1 MTPLEIREK
10 GYQVLFEHL
19 GEVTTVRFLKD
30 MGWGIGDYTQE
41 RPSRLGNATRQ
52 DFWRDVEKI
61 RQEKRSNI

>member
-10 GYQVLFEHL
+10 GYQVLFDHL
-19 GEVTTVRFLKD
+19 GEVTTIRFLKD
-30 MGWGIGDYTQE
+30 MGWGIGDYTKE

-61 RQEKRSNI
+61 RQEQHQP

>member
-19 GEVTTVRFLKD
+19 GKVTTIRFLKD

-41 RPSRLGNATRQ
+41 RPSRLKDVTRQ
-52 DFWRDVEKI
+52 DFWNDVEKI
-61 RQEKRSNI
+61 RQEQRQT